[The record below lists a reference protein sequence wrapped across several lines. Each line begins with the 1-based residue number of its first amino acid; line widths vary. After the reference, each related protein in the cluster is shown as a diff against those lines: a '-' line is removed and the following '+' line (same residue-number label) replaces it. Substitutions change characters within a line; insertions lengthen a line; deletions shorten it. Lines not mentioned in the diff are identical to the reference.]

1 MMVIFTGLG
10 ALSDG
15 ALRGVFM
22 NAIAFGNQNLGIFT
36 DILAVI
42 AVEIREMSEKL
53 LLVFVGIY
61 LNLNIRAAH

>member
-15 ALRGVFM
+15 TLRGVFM
-22 NAIAFGNQNLGIFT
+22 NAIAFENQNLRIFT

-42 AVEIREMSEKL
+42 GVKNARNVREIT
-53 LLVFVGIY
+53 VGVCG
-61 LNLNIRAAH
+61 NLS

>member
-15 ALRGVFM
+15 ALRGVFI
-22 NAIAFGNQNLGIFT
+22 NAIAFANQNLRIFT

-42 AVEIREMSEKL
+42 GLQNSRNVREIT
-53 LLVFVGIY
+53 VGVSG
-61 LNLNIRAAH
+61 NLS